1 MKKKDFDMFVDK
13 AAKIIADAPHYANKH
28 DKIRMLNQKFRLGKK
43 ESRLLLRAISKKGS

>member
-1 MKKKDFDMFVDK
+1 MERNFRVFVDK
-13 AAKIIADAPHYANKH
+13 AAKIIADAPYYANKH